1 MVDETAD
8 SDRERQDDGREDNR
22 SSPPNR
28 QPQVTQSSAEATK
41 DLYAHFALAE
51 TSTHGSR
58 PLRAVPLIDV
68 AIDAVGV
75 VRHPQLLH
83 EPASKPPSVVSLP
96 EHVAGR
102 RTLFCRQ
109 AGDMVVCM
117 AYLERQP
124 SRLVLWVAVL
134 TALTA
139 VVSLAMAITTLPHSG
154 PYCRSDCVGYPYSD
168 AAAFVPRDYLW
179 MYPALVLTL
188 LAVVLME
195 SIHHQLAL
203 SRGLLSRIAVA
214 FTTMGGAI
222 LVVDYAGQL
231 TFLQPALLLGETEGL
246 SPWSQYNPHG
256 IFIALE
262 NVGYGLLSFAFLFV
276 GAAMLGTPWKL
287 WPAAGWVFVCG
298 GALVLAALVLYSTIY
313 RLRLEYRFE
322 VAAIGVTWLVLI
334 AAPVLLSIAL
344 VRTRPVDDDQ
354 PPVLGC
360 HDRDLVERR

>member
-1 MVDETAD
+1 MPRMIAAPLPQDQTGRGGPDSQSPGAPDSPGRHKTYRAGAAPAPPKRPRMVL
-8 SDRERQDDGREDNR
+8 G
-22 SSPPNR
+22 
-28 QPQVTQSSAEATK
+28 
-41 DLYAHFALAE
+41 H
-51 TSTHGSR
+51 HG
-58 PLRAVPLIDV
+58 PVPLIDV
-68 AIDAVGV
+68 AIDTVGV

-83 EPASKPPSVVSLP
+83 EPASKPHSVVSLL
-96 EHVAGR
+96 EHATGR

-214 FTTMGGAI
+214 FTTMGAAI
-222 LVVDYAGQL
+222 LVVDYARSAHL
-231 TFLQPALLLGETEGL
+231 PPAG
-246 SPWSQYNPHG
+246 
-256 IFIALE
+256 
-262 NVGYGLLSFAFLFV
+262 
-276 GAAMLGTPWKL
+276 
-287 WPAAGWVFVCG
+287 
-298 GALVLAALVLYSTIY
+298 
-313 RLRLEYRFE
+313 
-322 VAAIGVTWLVLI
+322 I
-334 AAPVLLSIAL
+334 AA
-344 VRTRPVDDDQ
+344 R
-354 PPVLGC
+354 
-360 HDRDLVERR
+360 

>member
-1 MVDETAD
+1 M
-8 SDRERQDDGREDNR
+8 GR
-22 SSPPNR
+22 
-28 QPQVTQSSAEATK
+28 T
-41 DLYAHFALAE
+41 
-51 TSTHGSR
+51 
-58 PLRAVPLIDV
+58 
-68 AIDAVGV
+68 
-75 VRHPQLLH
+75 
-83 EPASKPPSVVSLP
+83 
-96 EHVAGR
+96 
-102 RTLFCRQ
+102 TLFCRQ

-134 TALTA
+134 TAVTA
-139 VVSLAMAITTLPHSG
+139 VISLAMAITTLPHSG
-154 PYCRSDCVGYPYSD
+154 PYCRSDCVGYPYTD

-222 LVVDYAGQL
+222 LVVDYASQL

-262 NVGYGLLSFAFLFV
+262 NVGYW
-276 GAAMLGTPWKL
+276 AAQLCLPL
-287 WPAAGWVFVCG
+287 CRRCDG
-298 GALVLAALVLYSTIY
+298 GYAL
-313 RLRLEYRFE
+313 E
-322 VAAIGVTWLVLI
+322 
-334 AAPVLLSIAL
+334 AL
-344 VRTRPVDDDQ
+344 VRGRLGLRLWRRAGAGRAGALLDRLSVTSGVPVRSGRNRRYLAGADCRAGAIEHRPRTDST
-354 PPVLGC
+354 G
-360 HDRDLVERR
+360 

>member
-1 MVDETAD
+1 
-8 SDRERQDDGREDNR
+8 
-22 SSPPNR
+22 
-28 QPQVTQSSAEATK
+28 
-41 DLYAHFALAE
+41 
-51 TSTHGSR
+51 
-58 PLRAVPLIDV
+58 
-68 AIDAVGV
+68 
-75 VRHPQLLH
+75 
-83 EPASKPPSVVSLP
+83 
-96 EHVAGR
+96 
-102 RTLFCRQ
+102 
-109 AGDMVVCM
+109 MVVCM

-124 SRLVLWVAVL
+124 NRLVLWVAVL

-139 VVSLAMAITTLPHSG
+139 VISLAMAITTLPHSG
-154 PYCRSDCVGYPYSD
+154 PYCRSDCVGYPYTD

-203 SRGLLSRIAVA
+203 SRRLLSRIAVA
-214 FTTMGGAI
+214 FTTMGAAI
-222 LVVDYAGQL
+222 LIVDYASQL

-276 GAAMLGTPWKL
+276 GAAMVGTPWKL

-344 VRTRPVDDDQ
+344 VRTRPVDVDQ
-354 PPVLGC
+354 AARPGMS
-360 HDRDLVERR
+360 RS